1 MDPGVDRVVMTSEV
15 SCQKCG
21 TRLLIPLKRDW
32 SSPLYV
38 MHMENE
44 YEIIR
49 GALVQMHR
57 DMIELAKECVEAG
70 VRPEI
75 LKRADKMRDTFNELK
90 RRFGI
95 ED

>member
-1 MDPGVDRVVMTSEV
+1 MNPEMDRVTMTSEV
-15 SCQKCG
+15 SCQRCG
-21 TRLLIPLKRDW
+21 ARLLIPLKRDW

-38 MHMENE
+38 MHMEQE
-44 YEIIR
+44 HEIIR
-49 GALVQMHR
+49 GILVQMNR

-75 LKRADKMRDTFNELK
+75 LKRADQMRDKFNELK

-95 ED
+95 E